1 MSLNCR
7 EFSRARQFHL
17 NKHNYESL
25 VYMKLFSTDSA
36 AFTSSFLESCSNE
49 PWFRTTVN
57 LLQRKGLDS
66 KILEKLSI
74 VLQRLSKV
82 K

>member
-1 MSLNCR
+1 MSLSYR
-7 EFSRARQFHL
+7 ELSAAKQFHL
-17 NKHNYESL
+17 HKHNYELL
-25 VYMKLFSTDSA
+25 VYKKSFSTDSA